1 MYLKELDSEKLKKL
15 QWQIM
20 QNVAA
25 SAIIPLMRIGDELG
39 LFKVLADNGPCTDEE
54 FSNLAKIDNRYGR
67 EWLLALC
74 AAGYCSADEDVNK
87 FHLSPEQQA
96 VFAFEDS
103 PALMIGAYDVL
114 SANVHG
120 IDSVREA
127 FKTGEGVHYE
137 KFHPCCFQGTA
148 RFFKPSY
155 AANLLKKWLP
165 KVSGVVEKLKD
176 GGSYADIGCGF
187 GVSTL
192 MVAEE
197 FPKAEVYGFDIHK
210 PSIQKAQSIAKE
222 ACMEKRIQYT
232 VADAKSYAGKFDV
245 IAFFDCLHDMGD
257 PEGAAR
263 YAFEHLNDGGVV
275 ILIEPTASDKPS
287 ENFHTIG
294 QMYYS
299 FSTMGCIPTS
309 KSQEVGL
316 ALGAQAGPKKLED
329 ILSKAGL
336 ADPKVVHRNASNMVI
351 EARKI

>member
-1 MYLKELDSEKLKKL
+1 MYLSEVDPEKLKKL

-25 SAIIPLMRIGDELG
+25 AAIIPIMRIGDELG
-39 LFKVLADNGPCTDEE
+39 LFKILADNGPCTDKK
-54 FSNLAKIDNRYGR
+54 FSELANIDHRYAR
-67 EWLLALC
+67 EWLLAIC
-74 AAGYCSADEDVNK
+74 ASGYCNSDEEAEV
-87 FHLSPEQQA
+87 FHLSAEQQA
-96 VFAFEDS
+96 VFAYEDS

-114 SANVHG
+114 SGNVHN
-120 IDSVREA
+120 IESVRDA
-127 FKTGEGVHYE
+127 FKSGEGVEYQ
-137 KFHPCCFQGTA
+137 KAHPCCFQGTA

-165 KVSGVVEKLKD
+165 KVSGVMEKLQG

-187 GVSTL
+187 GISTL
-192 MVAEE
+192 MVAEA
-197 FPKAEVYGFDIHK
+197 FPDAKVYGFDIHE
-210 PSIQKAQSIAKE
+210 PSIDKAKSLAE
-222 ACMEKRIQYT
+222 ESGLSDRINYQA
-232 VADAKSYAGKFDV
+232 ADAKSYNGYFDV

-263 YAFEHLNDGGVV
+263 YAYEHLNEGGVIV
-275 ILIEPTASDKPS
+275 LVEPTASDNPG

-316 ALGAQAGPKKLED
+316 ALGAQAGPKKLTE
-329 ILSKAGL
+329 ILANAGFS
-336 ADPKVVHRNASNMVI
+336 DPKIAHKNASNMVI
-351 EARKI
+351 EARKK